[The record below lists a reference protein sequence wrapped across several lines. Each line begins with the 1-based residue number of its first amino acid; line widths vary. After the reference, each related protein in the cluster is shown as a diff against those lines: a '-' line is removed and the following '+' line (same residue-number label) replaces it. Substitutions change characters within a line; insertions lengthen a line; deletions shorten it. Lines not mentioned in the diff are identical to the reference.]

1 MLASRP
7 FNPVPGGVMMRIRG
21 LIVCLFIVVLPPE
34 ASAQR
39 QLARSILFLDQSD
52 LRGPFYYDIFRAFR
66 QRIAAEAQ
74 SQATIYS
81 ESLDLSRFGGAAHEQ
96 NVREYLHEKYRDRPI
111 GVIVAIGTATL
122 DLVLRW
128 RSELWPGVPVVFGLI
143 DANDVGRVKNE
154 PDITGGT
161 VDLRLADAIRAARA
175 VVPHLYGIVFVGDDW
190 NRQVVFGH
198 WKEEMRT
205 ATAGLQVTELIGL
218 PMNEIRQKVATLA
231 DRTVIIYS
239 AVYSDEKGG
248 FFPPA
253 VTLRFIS
260 KSANR
265 PIIVAAETFL
275 ESGGIGGFVLQPEA
289 IGADAALRV
298 LRIVGGEDASHIPIT
313 PTNAVKPIF
322 NWLQMQRW
330 NVGESALPE
339 GSEIRFREPGLWQQY
354 RWQSAVA
361 VTVLLIQA
369 GLISILLHER
379 RRRSDAE
386 QDARRRL
393 AELAHVHRQSIAGE
407 LSASIAHELNQPLGS
422 ILTNAETAEF
432 ILDSPDPDL
441 REIKEILADI
451 RHDDLRASQII
462 GHMRGL
468 LKRTPFELKEVDL
481 NEVICESFELMSA
494 QAATRNVALYLN
506 TAPGRLPVSGDS
518 IQLQQ
523 IILNLVFN
531 AMDAMTE
538 IPFGRTIMGK
548 TVVDGG
554 CGVISISDS
563 GPGIPTENPNEIFD
577 PFFTTKEQGMG
588 IGLSIA
594 RTIVQAHKGRI
605 WAENQPEGGAT
616 FFISLPLLP
625 R

>member
-1 MLASRP
+1 
-7 FNPVPGGVMMRIRG
+7 MMRIRG
-21 LIVCLFIVVLPPE
+21 LIVCLFVVMLPVKAP
-34 ASAQR
+34 AQGQR
-39 QLARSILFLDQSD
+39 ARSILFLDQSD
-52 LRGPFYYDIFRAFR
+52 LRGPFYYEIFRAFR
-66 QRIAAEAQ
+66 QRIAADAQ
-74 SQATIYS
+74 SHVTIYS
-81 ESLDLSRFGGAAHEQ
+81 ESLDLSRFSGAAHEQ
-96 NVREYLHEKYRDRPI
+96 SVREYLREKYRDRPI
-111 GVIVAIGTATL
+111 GVVVAIGTATL

-128 RSELWPGVPVVFGLI
+128 RNELWPGLPVVFGLI
-143 DANDVGRVKNE
+143 DENDLARVRTE
-154 PDITGGT
+154 PDVTGGT
-161 VDLRLADAIRAARA
+161 VDLRLADAVRAARA
-175 VVPHLYGIVFVGDDW
+175 VVPHLNGIAFVGDDW

-205 ATAGLQVTELIGL
+205 AAAGLQVTELIGL
-218 PMNEIRQKVATLA
+218 PMNELRQKVAALP
-231 DRTVIIYS
+231 DRTAIIYS
-239 AVYSDEKGG
+239 AVYSDEEGG
-248 FFPPA
+248 FYPPA
-253 VTLRFIS
+253 ATLRFMS
-260 KSANR
+260 KNANR

-275 ESGGIGGFVLQPEA
+275 ESGIGGFVLQPEA
-289 IGADAALRV
+289 IGTDAARRAI
-298 LRIVGGEDASHIPIT
+298 RIIGGEAVSHIPIA

-322 NWLQMQRW
+322 NGLQMGRW
-330 NVGESALPE
+330 NVGEAALPP

-354 RWQSAVA
+354 QWQSAAA
-361 VTVLLIQA
+361 VTVLLMQA

-379 RRRSDAE
+379 RRRSAAE

-432 ILDSPDPDL
+432 ILDSPNPDL
-441 REIKEILADI
+441 RELKEILADI

-481 NEVICESFELMSA
+481 NDVMREAFELMSA

-506 TAPGRLPVSGDS
+506 AAPGRLRIHGDS

-523 IILNLVFN
+523 VIINLVFN

-538 IPFGRTIMGK
+538 IPFGRTIIGK
-548 TVVDGG
+548 TEIEGG
-554 CGVISISDS
+554 NALISISDS
-563 GPGIPTENPNEIFD
+563 GPGVPAENPNEIFD

-616 FFISLPLLP
+616 FSISLPLLP

>member
-1 MLASRP
+1 
-7 FNPVPGGVMMRIRG
+7 MMRIRG
-21 LIVCLFIVVLPPE
+21 LIVCLFVVMLPAE
-34 ASAQR
+34 APAQGQR
-39 QLARSILFLDQSD
+39 ARSILFLDQSD
-52 LRGPFYYDIFRAFR
+52 LRGPFYYEVFRAFR
-66 QRIAAEAQ
+66 QRIAADPQ
-74 SQATIYS
+74 SHLTIYS

-96 NVREYLHEKYRDRPI
+96 IVRAYLHEKYRDTPI

-122 DLVLRW
+122 ELVLRW

-143 DANDVGRVKNE
+143 DANDLAPVKTE

-161 VDLRLADAIRAARA
+161 VDLRLADAVRAARA
-175 VVPHLYGIVFVGDDW
+175 VVPHLNGIVFVGDDW
-190 NRQVVFGH
+190 NRQLVFGH
-198 WKEEMRT
+198 WKEEIRT
-205 ATAGLQVTELIGL
+205 AGAGLQLTELIGL
-218 PMNEIRQKVATLA
+218 PMSELRQKLA
-231 DRTVIIYS
+231 ALPDRTAIIYS

-248 FFPPA
+248 FYPPA
-253 VTLRFIS
+253 LTLRLIS

-265 PIIVAAETFL
+265 PIIVASETFL
-275 ESGGIGGFVLQPEA
+275 EPGGIGGFVLQPEA
-289 IGADAALRV
+289 IGTDAASRA
-298 LRIVGGEDASHIPIT
+298 LRIVGGEDVSHIPIG

-322 NWLQMQRW
+322 NFLQMQRW
-330 NVGESALPE
+330 NVSEATLPP
-339 GSEIRFREPGLWQQY
+339 GSEIRFRDPGLWQEY

-361 VTVLLIQA
+361 VTVLLMQA
-369 GLISILLHER
+369 GLISILLRER

-393 AELAHVHRQSIAGE
+393 SELAHVQRQSIAGE
-407 LSASIAHELNQPLGS
+407 LSASIAHELNQPLGA

-432 ILDSPDPDL
+432 ILEGPNPDL
-441 REIKEILADI
+441 REVKEILADI

-462 GHMRGL
+462 GHMRSL
-468 LKRTPFELKEVDL
+468 LKRTPFELQEVDL
-481 NEVICESFELMSA
+481 NDVMREAFDLMSA

-506 TAPGRLPVSGDS
+506 TAPGRLPVNGDS

-523 IILNLVFN
+523 VILNLVFN

-538 IPFGRTIMGK
+538 IPFGRTIIGK
-548 TVVDGG
+548 TEVDGG
-554 CGVISISDS
+554 NVVISISDS
-563 GPGIPTENPNEIFD
+563 GPGLPAENPNEIFD

-616 FFISLPLLP
+616 FWISLPLLP